1 MNHYQT
7 ISVDNREG
15 ITTLTINRPEAAN
28 AMNLQFSQEFLHAA
42 IQCSADKDLRAV
54 IITGAG
60 DKMFSA
66 GGDVKSFAQKE
77 AQLAPELKELT
88 VYLHAAIAHF
98 ARLNA
103 PVIMSVNGTAAGAG
117 FSLAMTGDLVIA
129 AKSAKFTMAY
139 TAIGLCPDGAAS
151 FYLPRIIGL
160 RKTQELLLTNRVLSA
175 QEALD
180 WGLINRV
187 VANDDLS
194 EVTWQLAQQIAQGP
208 TQAFGKIKHLLR
220 DSFHNGLELQMEE
233 ESQGIV
239 AMGNTP
245 DGQHGIKAFAEK
257 SKPCFTG
264 KS

>member
-1 MNHYQT
+1 MSHYQT
-7 ISVDNREG
+7 ITVENHEG
-15 ITTLTINRPEAAN
+15 ITTLTINRLEDAN
-28 AMNLQFSQEFLHAA
+28 AMNLQFSKDFLHAA
-42 IQCSADKDLRAV
+42 IQCSADTDLRAV
-54 IITGAG
+54 IITGSG

-66 GGDVKSFAQKE
+66 GGDVKSFAKKG
-77 AQLAPELKELT
+77 AQLTPELKELT

-117 FSLAMTGDLVIA
+117 FSLAMAGDLVIA
-129 AKSAKFTMAY
+129 AESAKFTMAY

-175 QEALD
+175 QEALE

-187 VANDDLS
+187 VAKDDLTN
-194 EVTWQLAQQIAQGP
+194 ETWQLAQQIAQGP
-208 TQAFGKIKHLLR
+208 TQAFGEIKRLLR
-220 DSFHNGLELQMEE
+220 NSYHNSLDTQMEE

-257 SKPCFTG
+257 TKPSFTG
-264 KS
+264 KA